1 MVENEKRRDEAHE
14 EYLKEKQ
21 QVDNIIQKMID
32 EDQEL
37 QRINSLKKEQAKQ
50 DMILSVNEKRLMQK
64 RQEEMEAFENE
75 MLRRYQE

>member
-1 MVENEKRRDEAHE
+1 
-14 EYLKEKQ
+14 
-21 QVDNIIQKMID
+21 MID

-37 QRINSLKKEQAKQ
+37 QRINQLKKEQAKQ

>member
-1 MVENEKRRDEAHE
+1 M
-14 EYLKEKQ
+14 
-21 QVDNIIQKMID
+21 DNIIQKMID

-75 MLRRYQE
+75 MLRRYQQ

>member
-1 MVENEKRRDEAHE
+1 
-14 EYLKEKQ
+14 
-21 QVDNIIQKMID
+21 MID

>member
-1 MVENEKRRDEAHE
+1 
-14 EYLKEKQ
+14 
-21 QVDNIIQKMID
+21 MID

-37 QRINSLKKEQAKQ
+37 QRINQLKKEQAKQ

-64 RQEEMEAFENE
+64 RQEELEAFENE